1 VQDNSSGNKPL
12 SSDFYFMESE
22 EEAVRLDIKTD
33 PAAVRDQALW
43 CGVVPGIRV
52 LDAGCGAGITTSIL
66 GQMVHPGGSV
76 LGLDYSRER
85 IEYAAAHYGE
95 GGNIAFELHDLRK
108 PLDSHGSFDLI
119 WIRFVL
125 EYHRV
130 GATDIV
136 SNLIKALK
144 PGGCLCLLDL
154 DFNCLIHYE
163 LPPVTMKMLDEI
175 MKAVDERFNFD
186 TFIGRKLYS
195 FLYDA
200 GMQNISVELRAHNLF
215 YGDMSQS
222 SKFNL
227 TKKIETAGWAVD
239 DLISSSYPG
248 GYQGLYNDFIKY
260 LNDPRRFSYTPLIM
274 CRGYKP
280 AGG

>member
-1 VQDNSSGNKPL
+1 MQETKPL

-22 EEAVRLDIKTD
+22 EEAIRLDIKTNPD
-33 PAAVRDQALW
+33 AVRNQALW
-43 CGVVPGIRV
+43 CGVAPGMHV

-66 GQMVHPGGSV
+66 GEMTRPGGSV
-76 LGLDYSRER
+76 LGIDYSRER
-85 IEYAAAHYGE
+85 IDYAVEHYGRRADV
-95 GGNIAFELHDLRK
+95 AFELHDLRK
-108 PLDSHGSFDLI
+108 PLDAHGRFDLI

-136 SNLIKALK
+136 RNLIEALK

-154 DFNCLIHYE
+154 DYNCLIHYE
-163 LPPVTMKMLDEI
+163 LPRATMDMLHQI

-215 YGDMSQS
+215 YGNMKDSD
-222 SKFNL
+222 KFNL

-239 DLISSSYPG
+239 ELISASYPG
-248 GYQGLYNDFIKY
+248 GYRALYDDFVKY

-274 CRGYKP
+274 CKGYKP
-280 AGG
+280 VAG